1 MSTRVKMDRE
11 QSLLFNLYSMRLLA
25 GFFLTDGE
33 MTSKQKS
40 QYHSSNFTF
49 LMFCLVLLEVNISYF
64 SLNNDDSTYW
74 QHRIINFNRPNI
86 VSQLQNSFP
95 VILRIWISELKKLP
109 RKYRSARPN
118 FFASYLLH
126 QSPPSR
132 IHTETENQHM
142 RREKTTN
149 RREVNCNSTHGQ
161 KKPGAR
167 AWENQRGA

>member
-1 MSTRVKMDRE
+1 MRIFNIREGVATFGYIKAPPLVQYVFSLADCNLFVYKQVTRQLKVSTRVKMDRE

-74 QHRIINFNRPNI
+74 RHRIINFNRPNI

-95 VILRIWISELKKLP
+95 VILRI
-109 RKYRSARPN
+109 
-118 FFASYLLH
+118 
-126 QSPPSR
+126 
-132 IHTETENQHM
+132 
-142 RREKTTN
+142 
-149 RREVNCNSTHGQ
+149 
-161 KKPGAR
+161 
-167 AWENQRGA
+167 